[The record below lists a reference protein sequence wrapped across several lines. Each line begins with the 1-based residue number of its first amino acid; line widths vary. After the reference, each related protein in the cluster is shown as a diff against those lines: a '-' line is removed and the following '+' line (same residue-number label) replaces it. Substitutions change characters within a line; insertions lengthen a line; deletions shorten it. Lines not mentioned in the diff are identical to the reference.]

1 MAQTV
6 NLDMPLKNALD
17 APSKYNDF
25 VGCCYVKMAHQYYVL

>member
-6 NLDMPLKNALD
+6 NLDMSLKNALD

-25 VGCCYVKMAHQYYVL
+25 IGYYHVQMAH